1 MGVRWRGPGLDG
13 PWDEVVADLVEALDH
28 GLADAASGMSFDGLI
43 DGFEE
48 YVSSTWLTTIVE
60 RRHLSDRQA
69 EVVLGIAEDM
79 RLFFDSTVRL
89 GPGGLD
95 DPIEGDLSYL
105 CSFDYDIDVPSWAS
119 WRAS

>member
-13 PWDEVVADLVEALDH
+13 PWDEVVADLVEALDQ
-28 GLADAASGMSFDGLI
+28 GLADAASGVSPDCWI

-48 YVSSTWLTTIVE
+48 YVASTWLATLVK

-69 EVVLGIAEDM
+69 EVVLGIAVDL

-95 DPIEGDLSYL
+95 DPIEGDLYYL
-105 CSFDYDIDVPSWAS
+105 CSFDYDIDVPSWAA